1 MLPSIQRRRGTV
13 WPQSPSTIRTRATK
27 NGYINSV
34 PDPLECLEY
43 HKHSFLFLYQ
53 RVSSIFYRVFLY
65 LTKSFIRSDR
75 PSVHAIKPAV
85 PLSYI
90 SHIWINP
97 FSRCVLYTTS
107 STTAVVSTRLP
118 SRCTVQL
125 EAHQLAKACGKRP
138 VSNQATNALTM
149 DKISKIV

>member
-13 WPQSPSTIRTRATK
+13 WPQSPSTIRTRAMK
-27 NGYINSV
+27 NGYINSI

-43 HKHSFLFLYQ
+43 HKHSFLFFFQ
-53 RVSSIFYRVFLY
+53 RVSSIFFRVFLY

-75 PSVHAIKPAV
+75 PVSPRYKTCGSSFLHFTYLNKSFP
-85 PLSYI
+85 
-90 SHIWINP
+90 
-97 FSRCVLYTTS
+97 RCVLYTTS
-107 STTAVVSTRLP
+107 SMTAVVSTRLP

-138 VSNQATNALTM
+138 VFNRATNALTM
-149 DKISKIV
+149 DKN